1 MNILLKSRIFTCRSR
16 KYPGEFVKNE
26 MRIDCW
32 REICMTAKWEKLEGN
47 RGVLTVEV
55 SAEQVSKGLDAAF
68 QKVVKQVSVPGFRK
82 GKMPR
87 GMFEKRFGVESL
99 YQDALDIL
107 LPEAY
112 GDAIDEAG
120 IEPVDR
126 PEIDIEQMEKGKDLI
141 FKATVIVKP
150 EVKLGDYKGLEVEE
164 LDTNVTD
171 EDVQKELETLQN
183 RQAELVVKEEGTA
196 ENGDTVVIDFEGFV
210 DGEAFE
216 GGKAENHSLELGTGS
231 FIPGFEEQLVGVA
244 AGESKD
250 VEVTFP
256 EEYHAAELAGKP
268 ATFKVTV
275 HEIKA
280 KELPVLD
287 DEFAKDVDDEVE
299 TLDELKEKI
308 KTRLENSKKHEAEH
322 HLRDTVV
329 EKAAENAEVDLPEVM
344 ITNEVN
350 RMLQEFEQ
358 RLQMQ
363 GMNMELYFQFS
374 GQDEN
379 ALREQMKEE
388 AEKRVRVN
396 LALEAIAKA
405 ENLEVSDEEVN
416 AELENMAGMYNMTV
430 DNIKQALGGVEG
442 IKSDLKMKKAVDF
455 LVENKK

>member
-1 MNILLKSRIFTCRSR
+1 MS
-16 KYPGEFVKNE
+16 
-26 MRIDCW
+26 
-32 REICMTAKWEKLEGN
+32 AKWEKLEGN

-55 SAEQVSKGLDAAF
+55 SAEKVNEGLTAAF
-68 QKVVKQVSVPGFRK
+68 NKVVKQVNVPGFRK

-87 GMFEKRFGVESL
+87 PMFEKRFGVESL

-112 GDAIDEAG
+112 GSAIDETG
-120 IEPVDR
+120 IEPIDR
-126 PEIDIEQMEKGKDLI
+126 PDIDIEQMEKGKELI
-141 FKATVIVKP
+141 FKATVQVKP
-150 EVKLGDYKGLEVEE
+150 EVTLGEYKGLEVEA

-171 EDVQKELETLQN
+171 EDVANELKTLQE
-183 RQAELVVKEEGTA
+183 RQAELVVKEEGTI
-196 ENGDTVVIDFEGFV
+196 ENGDTVVLDFEGFV

-216 GGKAENHSLELGTGS
+216 GGKAENHSLEIGSGS
-231 FIPGFEEQLVGVA
+231 FIPGFEEQLVGLA
-244 AGESKD
+244 TGESKD

-268 ATFKVTV
+268 AVFKVTI
-275 HEIKA
+275 HEIKG
-280 KELPVLD
+280 KELPALD

-299 TLDELKEKI
+299 TLDALKEKI

-329 EKAAENAEVDLPEVM
+329 EKAAANAEVEIPDVM
-344 ITNEVN
+344 INSEVN

-363 GMNMELYFQFS
+363 GMNLELYFQFS

-388 AEKRVRVN
+388 AVIRVRTN
-396 LALEAIAKA
+396 LTLEAIAKA
-405 ENLEVSDEEVN
+405 ENLEVTEEEVD

-430 DNIKQALGGVEG
+430 DSIKQALGGLEG
-442 IKSDLKMKKAVDF
+442 IKSDLKLKKAVDF
-455 LVENKK
+455 IVENKK